1 MVVLAVT
8 WKAKQGKEAQTAE
21 LFSKLAEESRKE
33 PGCVMYLVHRQREH
47 SGEIFIYEQYKDEAA
62 LQAHRD
68 STHFK
73 IYVGEQLPKF
83 AKRDRADYYS
93 LL

>member
-21 LFSKLAEESRKE
+21 IFQKLAEESRKE
-33 PGCVMYLVHRQREH
+33 PGCLMYLVHRHRDH
-47 SGEIFIYEQYKDEAA
+47 SGEIFLYEQYQDEAA

-68 STHFK
+68 SPHFK
-73 IYVGEQLPKF
+73 IYACEQLPKV
-83 AKRDRADYYS
+83 AKRDRAEFYAP
-93 LL
+93 L

>member
-21 LFSKLAEESRKE
+21 VFAKLAEESRKE
-33 PGCVMYLVHRQREH
+33 PGCLMYLVHRHREH
-47 SGEIFIYEQYKDEAA
+47 SGEIFLYEQYQDESA

-68 STHFK
+68 SPHFK
-73 IYVGEQLPKF
+73 IYACEQLPKV
-83 AKRDRADYYS
+83 AKRDRADFYTMI
-93 LL
+93 